1 MNETTKTKTGR
12 PPKDLPR
19 NCSRCGVDVVRP
31 GVLRPVPLCAKHYF
45 EARRRAAGVLP
56 RHGSPPNDVTIAA
69 LLVEVARALRDEVTN
84 YTDRDESGEDR
95 LQPHGE
101 ALDVLA
107 TKCADAVAALA
118 RAYPSVRRSLAL
130 SKEGAPHNG

>member
-1 MNETTKTKTGR
+1 MNETKTKTGR

-56 RHGSPPNDVTIAA
+56 RHGSPPNDVTIAG
-69 LLVEVARALRDEVTN
+69 LLVEAARALRDGAIN
-84 YTDRDESGEDR
+84 
-95 LQPHGE
+95 
-101 ALDVLA
+101 DVLA